1 MMNARA
7 YANISEQAN
16 GDVVNSNYR
25 ENVLSMIILLK
36 ISMIQGMITLP
47 NVVVKVSSLFN
58 ERRSIDEYMY
68 AFFRILE
75 FKLYPL
81 F

>member
-47 NVVVKVSSLFN
+47 NVVVKVSSLFT
-58 ERRSIDEYMY
+58 ERSSIDDVICMH
-68 AFFRILE
+68 FFE
-75 FKLYPL
+75 F
-81 F
+81 

>member
-1 MMNARA
+1 MNARA

-47 NVVVKVSSLFN
+47 NVVVKVSSLFT
-58 ERRSIDEYMY
+58 ERSSIDDDMY
-68 AFFRILE
+68 AFFRILK